1 MKFLIDNILHK
12 SSNENGH
19 EFGQRRKDSI
29 LYKFFLFDK
38 LDDEVAEIIYSN
50 QTNMVG
56 GY

>member
-1 MKFLIDNILHK
+1 MKFLIAYILHK

-38 LDDEVAEIIYSN
+38 LDDEVA
-50 QTNMVG
+50 NMVG
-56 GY
+56 GN